1 MNKLHVTQD
10 DHGFWML
17 SLEKEDGT
25 LALLAHQFST
35 PDKAIHIANELIQEK
50 KVTATILIDPPKPGP
65 EAIGAEATSAEAMG
79 APAVPD
85 EYTKPAPK
93 KAGA

>member
-1 MNKLHVTQD
+1 MDKLHVTQD

-17 SLEKEDGT
+17 SLEKDDGT

-35 PDKAIHIANELIQEK
+35 PDKAIHIANELISEQK
-50 KVTATILIDPPKPGP
+50 LTATVLIDPPRRTP
-65 EAIGAEATSAEAMG
+65 EVAGT
-79 APAVPD
+79 APVPD
-85 EYTKPAPK
+85 DYAKPAPK